1 MPSGATHD
9 RITLW
14 ISPLV
19 AGLTWVLTQS
29 DRLTLIT
36 VGTFLAGGLLLSPDL
51 DIRSRPYKRWGWLR
65 WLWLPYQ
72 KSIRHRSWLSHGW
85 IIGTLLRLVYLGFW
99 ISLFGLFL
107 LVGMAVVQDLQGHRP
122 WLLHLQQQG
131 QQLFPAIQELVQAY
145 RSEYLAGFIGLE
157 LGAMS
162 HGVSDGIY
170 SGYERCVRG
179 WQKSSKG
186 RSGK

>member
-1 MPSGATHD
+1 MLTPVAKYPHMPSGATHD

-85 IIGTLLRLVYLGFW
+85 IIGTLLR
-99 ISLFGLFL
+99 
-107 LVGMAVVQDLQGHRP
+107 
-122 WLLHLQQQG
+122 
-131 QQLFPAIQELVQAY
+131 
-145 RSEYLAGFIGLE
+145 IGLE